1 MTLIIP
7 PAVIKQMKTMP
18 QTDQARI
25 IEALEQIA
33 TQPSF
38 RFSFMTELVGEPGHW
53 RVRKGI
59 WRAIISIENNDVRVI
74 RIAHRR
80 ESYR

>member
-38 RFSFMTELVGEPGHW
+38 RFSFMTELVGTRPRARSERHLASDHLD
-53 RVRKGI
+53 RKQ
-59 WRAIISIENNDVRVI
+59 
-74 RIAHRR
+74 
-80 ESYR
+80 